1 MVRPRLDATADFQ
14 AGGEQHQRQARG
26 KNSYGRQLARV
37 HAPQYHET
45 LFSQVYPGS
54 QESSPTYL
62 PVVQA
67 LQSFLAFS
75 PEQRQRVILR
85 TDAGFG
91 SDANINH
98 VLAERW
104 QVVTKNKGGRRPQAF
119 ARQIV
124 SAAWSDLGHERWV
137 APAVSPVTY
146 VRPTQ
151 SLVLRWRAAQ
161 AQLKYAVVV
170 CSILDW
176 LPQEVIAYY
185 DDRGACETEIQADKH
200 GLQLEQ
206 RRKKRLAAQE
216 ALVLLTDV
224 AHNLLAWLR
233 HWMFS
238 SGNLAQ
244 YGPLRLTE
252 DVLCLPGHLVFER
265 ERLVEVQLNQLHPH
279 AAEVAEAIQRLLS
292 HFGHP

>member
-1 MVRPRLDATADFQ
+1 
-14 AGGEQHQRQARG
+14 
-26 KNSYGRQLARV
+26 
-37 HAPQYHET
+37 
-45 LFSQVYPGS
+45 
-54 QESSPTYL
+54 
-62 PVVQA
+62 VVQA
-67 LQSFLAFS
+67 LQNFLAFT
-75 PEQRQRVILR
+75 PEQCQRVILR

-98 VLAERW
+98 VLADRW

-119 ARQIV
+119 ARQI
-124 SAAWSDLGHERWV
+124 AAEDWYDLGHERWV
-137 APAVSPVTY
+137 APAANPVTY
-146 VRPTQ
+146 VHPTQ
-151 SLVLRWRAAQ
+151 SLVLRWQTAH

-200 GLQLEQ
+200 GLQLEH
-206 RRKKRLAAQE
+206 RRKRRLAAQE
-216 ALVLLTDV
+216 TLVLLTDV

-233 HWMFS
+233 HWMFP

-252 DVLCLPGHLVFER
+252 DVLCLPGHLLFER
-265 ERLVEVQLNQLHPH
+265 ERLVEVQLNKLHPY
-279 AAEVAEAIQRLLS
+279 AAEVAEAIQCLLS

>member
-1 MVRPRLDATADFQ
+1 
-14 AGGEQHQRQARG
+14 
-26 KNSYGRQLARV
+26 
-37 HAPQYHET
+37 
-45 LFSQVYPGS
+45 
-54 QESSPTYL
+54 
-62 PVVQA
+62 VQA
-67 LQSFLAFS
+67 LQSFLAFT

-98 VLAERW
+98 VLADCW

-119 ARQIV
+119 ARQITP
-124 SAAWSDLGHERWV
+124 ADWYDLDHERWV
-137 APAVSPVTY
+137 APAVNPVTY
-146 VRPTQ
+146 VGPTQ
-151 SLVLRWRAAQ
+151 SLVLRWQTAHAQ
-161 AQLKYAVVV
+161 VKYAVVV

-176 LPQEVIAYY
+176 TPQEVIAYY

-200 GLQLEQ
+200 GLQLEH

-224 AHNLLAWLR
+224 AHNLLAWLC
-233 HWMFS
+233 HWMFP
-238 SGNLAQ
+238 GGTLAQ

-252 DVLCLPGHLVFER
+252 DVLCLPGHLLFDH
-265 ERLVEVQLNQLHPH
+265 ERLVEVQLNELHPH